1 MEIEKK
7 TSTVLEAAKMLG
19 CSKGLIYDMMR
30 KGSIPSL
37 ELGRRRVIPKK
48 RFDEWLE
55 HTEN

>member
-1 MEIEKK
+1 MEFEKK
-7 TSTVLEAAKMLG
+7 VYTAMEAAKILG
-19 CSKGLIYDMMR
+19 VSKGLIYDMMR